1 MSDTIEAISG
11 ISLASIESLS
21 GKSKSVIGKVGGI
34 TKPSGGSGIVT
45 NNLRMHLDAGN
56 VNSYPG
62 SGTAWT
68 DLISGNDATLK
79 NGVGYSS
86 SDGGHLIL
94 DGTND
99 YIDANIFTIPAKITV
114 SVWLSA
120 DHFGSTQQILT
131 SDKSTRPR
139 IRNWQFRIDSNGK
152 VRAIGFHTS
161 GSNNIQLV
169 TTSTLSANTWTQV
182 SFTIDGTNMKIYFNG
197 VQQATTSFAHDI
209 LGNGSTGDTAIGT
222 RNQVS
227 PRDFF
232 DGKIAV
238 ALVYSEALSATEL
251 TQNYNALQSR
261 FS

>member
-1 MSDTIEAISG
+1 MSVSKVNAIALSSVSKVDDVAKASIAKLSSVTVPAASSG
-11 ISLASIESLS
+11 I
-21 GKSKSVIGKVGGI
+21 I
-34 TKPSGGSGIVT
+34 TS
-45 NNLRMHLDAGN
+45 NLLMHLDAGN

-68 DLISGNDATLK
+68 DLVSGNDATLE
-79 NGVGYSS
+79 NGTGYNSG
-86 SDGGHLIL
+86 DGGHLVL

-99 YIDANIFTIPAKITV
+99 YIDANIFTIPARVTV

-120 DHFGSTQQILT
+120 DHFGSNQQILT
-131 SDKSTRPR
+131 SDRATTPKV
-139 IRNWQFRIDSNGK
+139 RNWQFRIDSNAK
-152 VRAIGFHTS
+152 VRVIGFHTS
-161 GSNNIQLV
+161 GSNNIQLI

>member
-1 MSDTIEAISG
+1 MAIDKINGTAFDNIANLNGVAKGSISKFNGIEP
-11 ISLASIESLS
+11 
-21 GKSKSVIGKVGGI
+21 
-34 TKPSGGSGIVT
+34 PSASGIVT
-45 NNLRMHLDAGN
+45 NNLLMHLDAGN
-56 VNSYPG
+56 ANSYPG

-68 DLISGNDATLK
+68 NLISDNDATLK

-86 SDGGHLIL
+86 SDGGHLVL

-99 YIDANIFTIPAKITV
+99 YIDANIFTIPARVTV

-131 SDKSTRPR
+131 SDASP
-139 IRNWQFRIDSNGK
+139 IRNWQFRIDGNAK

-182 SFTIDGTNMKIYFNG
+182 SMTIDGTNMKIYFNG

-209 LGNGSTGDTAIGT
+209 LGNGSTGDTAIGI
-222 RNQVS
+222 RLQSS

>member
-1 MSDTIEAISG
+1 MAIDKINGTAFDNIANLNGVAKGSISKFNGIEP
-11 ISLASIESLS
+11 
-21 GKSKSVIGKVGGI
+21 
-34 TKPSGGSGIVT
+34 PSASGIVT
-45 NNLRMHLDAGN
+45 NNLLMHLDAGN
-56 VNSYPG
+56 ANSYPG

-68 DLISGNDATLK
+68 DLISDNDATLK

-86 SDGGHLIL
+86 SDGGHLVL

-99 YIDANIFTIPAKITV
+99 YIDANIFTIPARVTV

-131 SDKSTRPR
+131 SDASP
-139 IRNWQFRIDSNGK
+139 IRNWQFRIDGNAK

-182 SFTIDGTNMKIYFNG
+182 SMTIDGTNMKIYFNG

-209 LGNGSTGDTAIGT
+209 LGNGSTGDTAIGI
-222 RNQVS
+222 RLQRS